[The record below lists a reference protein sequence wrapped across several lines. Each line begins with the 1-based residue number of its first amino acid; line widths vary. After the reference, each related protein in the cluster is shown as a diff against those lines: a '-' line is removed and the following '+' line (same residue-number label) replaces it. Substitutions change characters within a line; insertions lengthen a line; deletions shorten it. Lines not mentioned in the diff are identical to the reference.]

1 MPERFSPAV
10 RVERMIPI
18 LNVRSVPDSVRYYV
32 DVLGF
37 KVDWDASDYAS
48 VSLDRHAIMLCQG
61 GQGQSGTWIWIGV
74 EDVEELFHK
83 YTASG
88 AKFRQELTNYT
99 WAYEMRIEDLD
110 GHVLRFGSD
119 SRTDRPLEPLDS
131 SYNRV

>member
-1 MPERFSPAV
+1 MPERVSPAV

-88 AKFRQELTNYT
+88 AKFRQELISKSDVAPLAAERQNRSATKPK
-99 WAYEMRIEDLD
+99 R
-110 GHVLRFGSD
+110 VL
-119 SRTDRPLEPLDS
+119 
-131 SYNRV
+131 